1 LKKTLPLKN
10 QQYSVESQKGFFS
23 SKEQLFALHCQ
34 LNNKIQYNQSIQYHQ
49 KRQKKNFLIFFV
61 FETVG
66 PRRFLFGLK
75 IPNTKQGRKLA
86 NTLH

>member
-1 LKKTLPLKN
+1 VYSRKKD
-10 QQYSVESQKGFFS
+10 FFS
-23 SKEQLFALHCQ
+23 SKEQLFALHRQ
-34 LNNKIQYNQSIQYHQ
+34 LNNKIQHNQSIQYHQ
-49 KRQKKNFLIFFV
+49 KRQKKISNFFV

-86 NTLH
+86 KANTLH